1 MGWFEDKANKM
12 HKKEIKSL
20 RDEMSE
26 RSEEYVE
33 EVNNA
38 GFDNIHDYEASVNKR
53 MGMGCGL
60 AILGGVIAL
69 AGWLISTFI
78 K

>member
-1 MGWFEDKANKM
+1 MGWFEDKADEI

-33 EVNNA
+33 EVKSA
-38 GFDNIHDYEASVNKR
+38 GFDNMHDYEASVNKR
-53 MGMGCGL
+53 FGMGCGL
-60 AILGGVIAL
+60 AILGGIIAFI
-69 AGWLISTFI
+69 GWLISTYL
-78 K
+78 